1 MTAVTDR
8 IMALSAEIARLEG
21 TVSTEAHAIEAL
33 RRELAALQADL
44 RAVPQPPVSA
54 ADSSR
59 KRPDADPVE
68 DPDGDLFDDVP
79 V

>member
-1 MTAVTDR
+1 MRPAAAR
-8 IMALSAEIARLEG
+8 LAALTAEIARLEG
-21 TVSTEAHAIEAL
+21 STVGAAHRIEDM

-44 RAVPQPPVSA
+44 ATAGGHPSPHPS
-54 ADSSR
+54 
-59 KRPDADPVE
+59 PDTRSGQGPDD